1 MEERRDTVV
10 RQGMAEQLEHLHR
23 EKLVL
28 AVLAVLAE
36 PQKVQKK
43 CQPQEVRVLAEHQ
56 PTLFRRWCQKSV
68 HLKSVHLLME
78 QQI

>member
-1 MEERRDTVV
+1 MLEERRDTAVH
-10 RQGMAEQLEHLHR
+10 QGTAEQLEHLHR
-23 EKLVL
+23 GKLEL
-28 AVLAVLAE
+28 AELAE

-56 PTLFRRWCQKSV
+56 PTLFRRWYQKSG
-68 HLKSVHLLME
+68 HLKSKHLLME